1 MATAPDLPFTSRSPA
16 PGSSTLGS
24 GPRGLWLLLPVTALA
39 SLAGMGTV
47 ALLQTVRYERFPG
60 HLQAAEVTLSAPRDA
75 RLATIVVNAGGSV
88 TSGAPVFE
96 LVDEQLDADIEQ
108 QQGILAALDK
118 EVAQVEAKLAVEL
131 QERRRVLRHEMFE
144 TKLKSAAFLRQ
155 KFTSEVEQ
163 LAWKQVVEDMD
174 VVASGSGSLVRA
186 TGFTSG
192 GDTDRVAALLKQEA
206 ATNAQEV
213 SSAQAEICDQRLAE
227 LSLIERDLPEQL
239 KRSFGLEVL
248 AQKQLEAKARLER
261 LTTRKSELAVPAP
274 ATGTVGVYQAR
285 VGDHIPAHSP
295 IVQVFDEDRPHV
307 VVDVPSDRIAE
318 FQPGK
323 TLKLVFPGD
332 REAGGRIEAIP
343 PQTSHEGADGRAV
356 VSVLVVPRGKL
367 WPAVPFGS
375 RVEALHVRGGHE

>member
-1 MATAPDLPFTSRSPA
+1 MSTAPETSRLSRP
-16 PGSSTLGS
+16 PVSGS

-75 RLATIVVNAGGSV
+75 RLNRIVAEAGGSV
-88 TSGAPVFE
+88 ASGAPVFE
-96 LVDEQLDADIEQ
+96 LVDEQLDSDIEQ
-108 QQGILAALDK
+108 QQGLLAALDK
-118 EVAQVEAKLAVEL
+118 EVAQVEAKLLVEL
-131 QERRRVLRHEMFE
+131 QERRRVLRQELFE

-155 KFTSEVEQ
+155 KFSSEVEQ

-174 VVASGSGSLVRA
+174 ETAGGSGSLVRA
-186 TGFTSG
+186 TGFSSN
-192 GDTDRVAALLKQEA
+192 DRESDRVAALLKQEA

-213 SSAQAEICDQRLAE
+213 SSAQAEICDQRMAE
-227 LSLIERDLPEQL
+227 LSAIERELPEQL
-239 KRSFGLEVL
+239 RRSMGLEVL
-248 AQKQLEAKARLER
+248 AQRQSEAKTRLER
-261 LTTRKSELAVPAP
+261 LTTRKGELSVPAP

-285 VGDHIPAHSP
+285 VGDHIPAHAP
-295 IVQVFDEDRPHV
+295 IVQLFDEDRPHV

-323 TLKLVFPGD
+323 SLKLVFPGN
-332 REAGGRIEAIP
+332 REASGRIEAIP
-343 PQTSHEGADGRAV
+343 PQTSRTGTDGRAV

-367 WPAVPFGS
+367 WPVVPFGS
-375 RVEALHVRGGHE
+375 RVEALHERGGHE